1 MSRTLTTAFALGML
15 FVSPLALSNDNPH
28 TNHPAPAGQDHASM
42 APDFA
47 KLDTNGDGQLEKTEL
62 PKDHPMAAH
71 FDMMDKDKDGKVSK
85 AEFEAMHS
93 GHHGTH
99 HGAH

>member
-1 MSRTLTTAFALGML
+1 MKNTLKTTIALILMLGAAQSFA
-15 FVSPLALSNDNPH
+15 SDTQHA
-28 TNHPAPAGQDHASM
+28 NHQAAGADHAAM

-47 KLDTNGDGQLEKTEL
+47 KLDANSDGQLEKSEL

-85 AEFEAMHS
+85 AEFDAMNANHS
-93 GHHGTH
+93 GH
-99 HGAH
+99 

>member
-1 MSRTLTTAFALGML
+1 MSRTLTTTLALGML
-15 FVSPLALSNDNPH
+15 LASPLVLSNDNPH
-28 TNHPAPAGQDHASM
+28 ANHPAPAAGDHAAM

-47 KLDTNGDGQLEKTEL
+47 KLDTDGDSQLEKAEL

-85 AEFEAMHS
+85 AEFDAMHS
-93 GHHGTH
+93 EHDGAHHGTH
-99 HGAH
+99 

>member
-1 MSRTLTTAFALGML
+1 MSFLRTAVIALGL
-15 FVSPLALSNDNPH
+15 VFASPIVVSNNHSHA
-28 TNHPAPAGQDHASM
+28 NHPAPAGQDHAAM

-85 AEFEAMHS
+85 AEFDAMHS
-93 GHHGTH
+93 GHDGAHHGTH
-99 HGAH
+99 

>member
-1 MSRTLTTAFALGML
+1 MSNTLKMTIALTLMLGSAQSFA
-15 FVSPLALSNDNPH
+15 NDDPH
-28 TNHPAPAGQDHASM
+28 ANHHAAGHDHAAM

-47 KLDTNGDGQLEKTEL
+47 KLDANGDGQIEKSEL

-85 AEFEAMHS
+85 AEFDEMHAS
-93 GHHGTH
+93 HHGS
-99 HGAH
+99 